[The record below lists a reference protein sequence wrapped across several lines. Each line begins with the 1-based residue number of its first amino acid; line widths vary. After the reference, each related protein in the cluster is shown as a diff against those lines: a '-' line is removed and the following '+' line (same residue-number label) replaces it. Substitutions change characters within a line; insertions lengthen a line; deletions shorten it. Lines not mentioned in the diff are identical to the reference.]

1 MQRMGR
7 LCAWAVCVKAP
18 SAGRPQRRPVRASK
32 LAAAVIGAL
41 SAGIIPLPAQGP
53 PSDPQAARLMRQALE
68 AHGGQGAVSSLGDTV
83 SQGRMRIVR
92 GQGFEESGLLIQQG
106 GFDRLRTVLDG
117 PGERRREYVRD
128 GRFAWWVEDGRKR
141 PQTEEHS
148 VNQVVPYNPASGMLA
163 AFSRGRTALQGLGEE
178 QQGGRRLLHRIGV
191 LLLDSQERRQQ
202 GRALDRA
209 YEILIDAQTMLAA
222 ELLVAS
228 RDWDRDQPEMW
239 ERYVYSDYRE
249 VEGVLAP
256 FRIEMHRFGRLWAE
270 TLLDSIGPAPPGDV
284 FREPEAQGG
293 RP

>member
-1 MQRMGR
+1 MQRMVKP
-7 LCAWAVCVKAP
+7 CAWATCLKAP
-18 SAGRPQRRPVRASK
+18 SAGRPQGRPIRGSK
-32 LAAAVIGAL
+32 LAATVIGAL
-41 SAGIIPLPAQGP
+41 WAGIIPLPAQEP
-53 PSDPQAARLMRQALE
+53 PSDPQADRLMRQALQ

-83 SQGRMRIVR
+83 SQGRIRIVR
-92 GQGFEESGLLIQQG
+92 GQGFEESGLLIQEG

-128 GRFAWWVEDGRKR
+128 GRFAWWVENGRKR

-148 VNQVVPYNPASGMLA
+148 VNQLVPYNPASGMLL
-163 AFSRGRTALQGLGEE
+163 AFLRGRTALQGLGEE
-178 QQGGRRLLHRIGV
+178 RQGGRRLHRIGV
-191 LLLDSQERRQQ
+191 LLLDSRERRQQ

-256 FRIEMHRFGRLWAE
+256 YRIEMHRFGHLWAV
-270 TLLDSIGPAPPGDV
+270 TLLENIGPAPPGDV
-284 FREPEAQGG
+284 FQEPGTQGG
-293 RP
+293 MP